1 MPDKNTPVVHNREE
15 TRFEIAEDG
24 LIALADYDPVEGAW
38 VMGHTE
44 VPRQWEGR
52 GIAASLVRDALAE
65 AREQGVKVIPSCSYV
80 AAYMKRHKDVHDLVH
95 ESYRGRLGL

>member
-1 MPDKNTPVVHNREE
+1 MPDKDTPVVHNLDE
-15 TRFEIAEDG
+15 TRFEIEEDG
-24 LIALADYDPVEGAW
+24 LIALADYDPVDGAW

-52 GIAASLVRDALAE
+52 SIAASLVRDALAE
-65 AREQGVKVIPSCSYV
+65 ARRQGVTVIPSCSYV

-95 ESYRGRLGL
+95 DSWRGRLGV